1 MSSEPSLSKPLP
13 TLPLGKDGPSIPAM
27 GIGMMSLGH
36 AYGSAGG
43 DEERLAFL
51 DAVYALGA
59 THWDDADLY
68 GDTET
73 LLGKWFRANP
83 DKRDDVFVTTKFG
96 FAGQDASGAYIIRSD
111 PEHIRAACAA
121 SLEKLQSG
129 WIDLYYC
136 HRVDG
141 KTPIEETVKAM
152 VELKNQGKIRHIGLS
167 EVSAS
172 TLRRAYKVHPIAAL
186 QIEYSPWALEIESN
200 GVLEACKELGVAVVA
215 YSPLGRGFLTGTIKS
230 PADVQ
235 GDFRGM
241 LPRFQPENFDK
252 NLTLVKR
259 IEQLAAAK
267 GVTTSQL
274 VLAWLRRQWPQGI
287 HLLPGTR
294 SVNRVKENLA
304 ALYVEL
310 TDDEDRAIRAACQEC
325 VAIGTRYP
333 EAMEYA
339 QLGETPELGK

>member
-1 MSSEPSLSKPLP
+1 MSLTKPLP
-13 TLPLGKDGPSIPAM
+13 SLPLGKNGPEIPAM

-51 DAVYALGA
+51 DAVYDLGA

-73 LLGKWFRANP
+73 LLGKWFTANP
-83 DKRDDVFVTTKFG
+83 DKRKDVFLTTKFG
-96 FAGQDASGAYIIRSD
+96 FAGQDANGGYIIRSD
-111 PEHIRAACAA
+111 PAHVKAACAA
-121 SLEKLQSG
+121 SLDKLKSG

-152 VELKNQGKIRHIGLS
+152 VELKNEGKIRHLGLS
-167 EVSAS
+167 EVTAS
-172 TLRRAYKVHPIAAL
+172 TLRRAHAVHPIAAL

-200 GVLEACKELGVAVVA
+200 GVLAACRELGIALVA

-230 PADVQ
+230 VADVQ
-235 GDFRGM
+235 GDFRAM
-241 LPRFQPENFDK
+241 LPRFQPANFDK
-252 NLTLVKR
+252 NLVLVQK
-259 IEQLAAAK
+259 IEALAAAK

-274 VLAWLRRQWPQGI
+274 VLAWLRRQWPEGV

-294 SVNRVKENLA
+294 SVARVKENLA
-304 ALYVEL
+304 ALYITL
-310 TDDEDRAIRAACQEC
+310 TDEEDRAIRAACEEC
-325 VAIGTRYP
+325 TVTGLRYP
-333 EAMEYA
+333 EAMEYIQA
-339 QLGETPELGK
+339 GETPELK